1 MTLRPSLILGT
12 VGLLVLAG
20 CESQIEEKYEEHDT
34 TGIPEQ
40 TPVGADGGL
49 GSPGVPGQE
58 VTIGDEDRAG
68 EAPDGLIESDLGYP
82 VEDDRAVESS
92 GY

>member
-1 MTLRPSLILGT
+1 MTVRLSVVLGT

-20 CESQIEEKYEEHDT
+20 CESKYEEPDT
-34 TGIPEQ
+34 TGIPEK

-49 GSPGVPGQE
+49 GSPGVPGAE
-58 VTIGDEDRAG
+58 VRVGDTDRGDADGVIG
-68 EAPDGLIESDLGYP
+68 SDLGYP
-82 VEDDRAVESS
+82 VQDERAAESK